1 MNQIPVIHKKNCP
14 VCGKEFQVHPSRMKK
29 AVKNFCRRK
38 CAGVWHSQVH
48 VGKNSPTWK
57 GGISFEPYCPKFTNK
72 YKERVR
78 AWYNYQCSNCEQPQ
92 NDKKLCVH
100 TVYYNKQA
108 CCEQNEN
115 GEYIYNIDG
124 EQVKVIGNPN
134 KFVALCRS
142 CHTKTNHNRFYWVR
156 YFEDII
162 NSWYGGRSWLD
173 E

>member
-1 MNQIPVIHKKNCP
+1 
-14 VCGKEFQVHPSRMKK
+14 MKK

-48 VGKNSPTWK
+48 VGENSPTWK

-115 GEYIYNIDG
+115 GEYIYYIDG